1 VDVTIEAQKIL
12 SCIYRVNQSYGVNTV
27 IQVLRGSKNKKVLK
41 WGLDKTSTYGIMQE
55 YSNDAIKE
63 MIMTL
68 ISQGYIHITAD
79 KFPVLKLTDM
89 SWEILKGKVK
99 FYHKKDLLLKS
110 KTSKTANGLSPVP
123 INENF
128 DKELFERLRELRHTI
143 AQEKDLPPYIIFHDS
158 SLKEM
163 AAYMP
168 QNQEEFFKIKGVGRK
183 KYESYGEEF
192 INLINEYIREE
203 GLDVSELRR
212 QIANNTISNSSI
224 DRLQNTN
231 IDRYEQTYNCYLKGF
246 SLKEIAQQRNLAEN
260 TIINHLGRC
269 EKEGKTI
276 DWSRFID
283 PEKENKILGVIEKV
297 GKERLKPIKE
307 ALPGEISYEDIR
319 LVICKCLH

>member
-1 VDVTIEAQKIL
+1 M
-12 SCIYRVNQSYGVNTV
+12 SCIYRVNQSYGINTV
-27 IQVLRGSKNKKVLK
+27 IQVLRGSKNKKVLE

-55 YSNDAIKE
+55 YRNDAIKE

-79 KFPVLKLTDM
+79 KFPVIKLTDM

-110 KTSKTANGLSPVP
+110 KTSKTANGLSPDQ

-128 DKELFERLRELRHTI
+128 DKQLFERLRELRYTI
-143 AQEKDLPPYIIFHDS
+143 AQEKDLPPYIIFHDL

-168 QNQEEFFKIKGVGRK
+168 RNQEEFFKIRGVGRK

-192 INLINEYIREE
+192 LNLINEYIREE
-203 GLDVSELRR
+203 GLDVSELRGH
-212 QIANNTISNSSI
+212 IANNTIAASSI
-224 DRLQNTN
+224 DRLQDTK
-231 IDRYEQTYNCYLKGF
+231 IDRYEQTYSCYLKG
-246 SLKEIAQQRNLAEN
+246 LPLEEIAQQRNLTEN
-260 TIINHLGRC
+260 TIINHLARC
-269 EKEGKTI
+269 EKKGKSI

-283 PEKENKILGVIEKV
+283 PEKEKKIIQVIEKV
-297 GKERLKPIKE
+297 GTEKLKPIKE
-307 ALPGEISYEDIR
+307 ALPQEITYEDIR
-319 LVICKCLH
+319 LVICKCLS